1 MKLFYKPGACSL
13 ASHIA
18 LRESGLDFTLQGV
31 DLQKKRLENGED
43 YLQINPKG
51 QVPALLLDDDI
62 LLTEGVAIMQYI
74 ADQVPDRQLLAP
86 VGTIARYQTLE
97 WLNYVATELH
107 KSFTP
112 LFRPDTPEDYKPI
125 VRAQLEKKLHY
136 IDESLKEKQWL
147 NGHRFTI
154 ADGYLFTVLRDQGR
168 EAGYD
173 RLQQYRGLDETRGR
187 SSIGGRGAGGGRGLI
202 ARHYLPGCEAGQFYG

>member
-31 DLQKKRLENGED
+31 NVMTKRLENGGD

-51 QVPALLLDDDI
+51 QVPALLLDDDV

-74 ADQVPDRQLLAP
+74 ADRVADRQLLAP
-86 VGTIARYQTLE
+86 VGSIARYQTLE

-107 KSFTP
+107 KGFTP
-112 LFRPDTPEDYKPI
+112 LFHPDTPEGYKP
-125 VRAQLEKKLHY
+125 VARAQLDKKMRY
-136 IDESLKEKQWL
+136 VDECLQDKEWI

-154 ADGYLFTVLRDQGR
+154 ADGYLFTVLRWAYAVKLDMSGYGNIATWMQR
-168 EAGYD
+168 VAARPAVAAAMEAE
-173 RLQQYRGLDETRGR
+173 GLK
-187 SSIGGRGAGGGRGLI
+187 
-202 ARHYLPGCEAGQFYG
+202 

>member
-1 MKLFYKPGACSL
+1 
-13 ASHIA
+13 
-18 LRESGLDFTLQGV
+18 
-31 DLQKKRLENGED
+31 
-43 YLQINPKG
+43 
-51 QVPALLLDDDI
+51 
-62 LLTEGVAIMQYI
+62 MQYI

-147 NGHRFTI
+147 NVHRFTI
-154 ADGYLFTVLRDQGR
+154 ADGYLFTVLRWTRAVKLDMTGYSNI
-168 EAGYD
+168 EAWMKHV
-173 RLQQYRGLDETRGR
+173 
-187 SSIGGRGAGGGRGLI
+187 A
-202 ARHYLPGCEAGQFYG
+202 ARPSVAAALAAEGV

>member
-43 YLQINPKG
+43 YLRINPKG
-51 QVPALLLDDDI
+51 QVPALLLDDEI

-74 ADQVPDRQLLAP
+74 ADRVPDRQLLAP

-107 KSFTP
+107 KGFTP

-125 VRAQLEKKLHY
+125 ARAQLEKKLHY
-136 IDESLKEKQWL
+136 IDASLKEKQWL
-147 NGHRFTI
+147 SGHRFTI
-154 ADGYLFTVLRDQGR
+154 ADGYLFTVLRW
-168 EAGYD
+168 AWAVK
-173 RLQQYRGLDETRGR
+173 LDMTG
-187 SSIGGRGAGGGRGLI
+187 
-202 ARHYLPGCEAGQFYG
+202 